1 MDTFLGIEVEL
12 LQSLALEVNVLKV
25 NSLEIEESYVMVS
38 TQYSWKM
45 K

>member
-1 MDTFLGIEVEL
+1 MDTSLGIEVEL

-25 NSLEIEESYVMVS
+25 NSLEIEESYVTVS